1 MRTILAPV
9 DFSPVT
15 VRVCETAVS
24 LAKAVSGRVV
34 LLHSVPPPLI
44 TSDFGPMVENIAE
57 IAAAGEKAAAQQLKR
72 LQKKLQAQLVVV
84 ETVQYYGAPV
94 PHIIDQANALD
105 ATYIVMGSHGHTALY
120 DLLAGSTAHGVLRK
134 APCPVV
140 IVPPAVKKAVKT
152 KR

>member
-1 MRTILAPV
+1 MKTILAPV

-15 VRVCETAVS
+15 TRVCETAAS

-34 LLHSVPPPLI
+34 LLHSVPPPLV
-44 TSDFGPMVENIAE
+44 TSDFGPMVENLAE
-57 IAAAGEKAAAQQLKR
+57 ITAAAEKSADQQLKR
-72 LQKKLQAQLVVV
+72 LQKKLQGQFVVV
-84 ETVQYYGAPV
+84 ETARYYGAPV
-94 PHIIDQANALD
+94 PHILDQARALG

-140 IVPPAVKKAVKT
+140 IVPPVGKKAVKA